1 MANCFATSVGS
12 KALTVKQAVVI
23 ASVCEFF
30 GALLMGSNVAKT
42 IRKGIAD
49 VNCYKDNPG
58 LLIYGMTC
66 VIIAVAV
73 WLVLASYLELPVSTT
88 HSCVGG
94 IIGMTLMTRSTR
106 CVIWN
111 KDPDNMAFEN
121 FPWTGGVAQIVISWV
136 LSPVASGVC
145 AAALYA
151 VVRYGIFA
159 WENCYLRA
167 RIAFPF
173 VVFFTVTVNVTYF
186 IVKGAKGQAERFGTV
201 GMVREA
207 KEEGNLAPAIGM
219 GSIFGAVAAAIA
231 AGMLPMLSKK
241 VEAEDF
247 TDAVAGA
254 AADAADVDAKAAD
267 AEAGVADVEAEA
279 TEIDGAKA
287 YIGGQLARDTHK
299 DLKTDKVV
307 GAIHANVKSFDP
319 RAEFFFRY
327 VQVFTAMVDSF
338 APVWK
343 SNSSAPRRR
352 DDVGNLTHCLI
363 SIQVLARR
371 QRRRER
377 HGPLRGRLPRVQEG
391 RGPVEA
397 GDARRGHAVDPGA
410 RRCWHRGGPGDV
422 RLQDHERHGRQA
434 DGHHAVARH
443 VHRVGRGLRH
453 HLRDGPGLAAQY
465 HSLPDRRHG
474 RRGPLRG
481 PQGRQ
486 RLALRQVL
494 LRLGHHA
501 RRRRHDDG
509 APRRALARAAQGR
522 VLRQL
527 LPGQFPR
534 VDAVSVVLRT
544 RATLPR
550 ARSSRYRPN
559 APWSSR
565 STRGARATAHVS
577 PVPLLTP

>member
-1 MANCFATSVGS
+1 MISA
-12 KALTVKQAVVI
+12 Q
-23 ASVCEFF
+23 
-30 GALLMGSNVAKT
+30 VAKT

-66 VIIAVAV
+66 VIIAVAI

-167 RIAFPF
+167 RVAFPL

-219 GSIFGAVAAAIA
+219 GAIFGAVAAAVA

-254 AADAADVDAKAAD
+254 RADPADVEAKAVD
-267 AEAGVADVEAEA
+267 AEAGAAAVDAEA
-279 TEIDGAKA
+279 TELDGAKA
-287 YIGGQLARDTHK
+287 YIGGQLTRDTHK

-307 GAIHANVKSFDP
+307 GAIHANVKEFDP

-338 APVWK
+338 SHGANDVANAMGPFAAAYLAYKKGEVRSKQEMPAEVMLWILALGGAGIVVGLATYGYKIMNAMGVGLRRPPFAFVVTAAARWRDLDAPYLCRFA
-343 SNSSAPRRR
+343 SMASTRPRA
-352 DDVGNLTHCLI
+352 I
-363 SIQVLARR
+363 STQISTLLCSRR
-371 QRRRER
+371 QGEPSR
-377 HGPLRGRLPRVQEG
+377 P
-391 RGPVEA
+391 
-397 GDARRGHAVDPGA
+397 
-410 RRCWHRGGPGDV
+410 
-422 RLQDHERHGRQA
+422 
-434 DGHHAVARH
+434 
-443 VHRVGRGLRH
+443 
-453 HLRDGPGLAAQY
+453 
-465 HSLPDRRHG
+465 
-474 RRGPLRG
+474 
-481 PQGRQ
+481 
-486 RLALRQVL
+486 L
-494 LRLGHHA
+494 LRLEM
-501 RRRRHDDG
+501 
-509 APRRALARAAQGR
+509 
-522 VLRQL
+522 
-527 LPGQFPR
+527 
-534 VDAVSVVLRT
+534 
-544 RATLPR
+544 
-550 ARSSRYRPN
+550 
-559 APWSSR
+559 
-565 STRGARATAHVS
+565 
-577 PVPLLTP
+577 

>member
-167 RIAFPF
+167 RVAFPL

-219 GSIFGAVAAAIA
+219 GAIFGAVAAAVA

-247 TDAVAGA
+247 TDAVAA
-254 AADAADVDAKAAD
+254 RADPADVEAKAVD
-267 AEAGVADVEAEA
+267 AEAGAAAVDAEA
-279 TEIDGAKA
+279 TELDGAKA
-287 YIGGQLARDTHK
+287 YIGGQLTRDTHK

-307 GAIHANVKSFDP
+307 GAIHANVKEFDP

-338 APVWK
+338 SHGANDVANAMGPFAAAYLAYKKGEVRSKQEMPAEVMLWILALGGAGIVVGLATSTASATPASAAGRLLEKKEKNEKKEKAPLSWIRTRPPPGRPCRR
-343 SNSSAPRRR
+343 SRSGRRRGRRRPGRRPRRR
-352 DDVGNLTHCLI
+352 
-363 SIQVLARR
+363 ARG
-371 QRRRER
+371 RRR
-377 HGPLRGRLPRVQEG
+377 
-391 RGPVEA
+391 
-397 GDARRGHAVDPGA
+397 
-410 RRCWHRGGPGDV
+410 
-422 RLQDHERHGRQA
+422 
-434 DGHHAVARH
+434 
-443 VHRVGRGLRH
+443 
-453 HLRDGPGLAAQY
+453 
-465 HSLPDRRHG
+465 
-474 RRGPLRG
+474 
-481 PQGRQ
+481 
-486 RLALRQVL
+486 
-494 LRLGHHA
+494 A
-501 RRRRHDDG
+501 RRRRRPRTPG
-509 APRRALARAAQGR
+509 RRPRRPPPRKKRAAARSPWSRRAPR
-522 VLRQL
+522 
-527 LPGQFPR
+527 P
-534 VDAVSVVLRT
+534 
-544 RATLPR
+544 
-550 ARSSRYRPN
+550 ARSCP
-559 APWSSR
+559 P
-565 STRGARATAHVS
+565 GARPRPCVNR
-577 PVPLLTP
+577 

>member
-12 KALTVKQAVVI
+12 KALTVKQTVVI
-23 ASVCEFF
+23 ASICEFF

-66 VIIAVAV
+66 VIIAVAI

-167 RIAFPF
+167 RVAFPL

-219 GSIFGAVAAAIA
+219 GAIFGAVAAAVA

-254 AADAADVDAKAAD
+254 RADPADVEAKAVD
-267 AEAGVADVEAEA
+267 AEAGAAAVDAEA
-279 TEIDGAKA
+279 TELDGAKA
-287 YIGGQLARDTHK
+287 YIGGQLTRDTHK

-307 GAIHANVKSFDP
+307 GAIHANVKEFDP

-338 APVWK
+338 SHGA
-343 SNSSAPRRR
+343 N
-352 DDVGNLTHCLI
+352 DVANAMGPFAAAY
-363 SIQVLARR
+363 LAYKKGEVRSK
-371 QRRRER
+371 
-377 HGPLRGRLPRVQEG
+377 QEMPAEVMLWILALG
-391 RGPVEA
+391 GA
-397 GDARRGHAVDPGA
+397 GIVVGLATYGYKIMNA
-410 RRCWHRGGPGDV
+410 RRCVVDPIAAPSR
-422 RLQDHERHGRQA
+422 RLIRAGHGRQA
-434 DGHHAVARH
+434 DGHHPLARH
-443 VHRVGRGLRH
+443 VHRAGRGLRH
-453 HLRDGPGLAAQY
+453 HLRDGPGLAALDDA
-465 HSLPDRRHG
+465 LPDRC
-474 RRGPLRG
+474 
-481 PQGRQ
+481 
-486 RLALRQVL
+486 
-494 LRLGHHA
+494 
-501 RRRRHDDG
+501 DG
-509 APRRALARAAQGR
+509 G
-522 VLRQL
+522 
-527 LPGQFPR
+527 
-534 VDAVSVVLRT
+534 SWVV
-544 RATLPR
+544 
-550 ARSSRYRPN
+550 
-559 APWSSR
+559 
-565 STRGARATAHVS
+565 
-577 PVPLLTP
+577 

>member
-1 MANCFATSVGS
+1 MEIDAAIQDE
-12 KALTVKQAVVI
+12 LAVNLI
-23 ASVCEFF
+23 SAQ
-30 GALLMGSNVAKT
+30 VAKT

-66 VIIAVAV
+66 VIIAVAI

-167 RIAFPF
+167 RIAFPL

-219 GSIFGAVAAAIA
+219 GAIFGAVAAAVA

-254 AADAADVDAKAAD
+254 RADPADVEAKAVD
-267 AEAGVADVEAEA
+267 AEAGAAAVDAEA
-279 TEIDGAKA
+279 TELDGAKA
-287 YIGGQLARDTHK
+287 YIGGQLTRDTHK

-307 GAIHANVKSFDP
+307 GAIHANVKEFDP

-338 APVWK
+338 SHGA
-343 SNSSAPRRR
+343 N
-352 DDVGNLTHCLI
+352 DVANAMGPFAAAY
-363 SIQVLARR
+363 LAYKKGEVRSK
-371 QRRRER
+371 
-377 HGPLRGRLPRVQEG
+377 QEMPSEVMLWILALG
-391 RGPVEA
+391 GA
-397 GDARRGHAVDPGA
+397 GIVVGLATYGYKIMNARRGVVDA
-410 RRCWHRGGPGDV
+410 SLERRHRGAVSTPDPRRPWASSSPPSPPRAARASSWARPSSSSTGRARAGRSRRRTARSV
-422 RLQDHERHGRQA
+422 RRWQLGCLLCGNQP
-434 DGHHAVARH
+434 
-443 VHRVGRGLRH
+443 VHRVYPIILH
-453 HLRDGPGLAAQY
+453 
-465 HSLPDRRHG
+465 
-474 RRGPLRG
+474 
-481 PQGRQ
+481 
-486 RLALRQVL
+486 
-494 LRLGHHA
+494 
-501 RRRRHDDG
+501 
-509 APRRALARAAQGR
+509 
-522 VLRQL
+522 
-527 LPGQFPR
+527 
-534 VDAVSVVLRT
+534 
-544 RATLPR
+544 
-550 ARSSRYRPN
+550 
-559 APWSSR
+559 
-565 STRGARATAHVS
+565 
-577 PVPLLTP
+577 

>member
-66 VIIAVAV
+66 VIIAVAI

-167 RIAFPF
+167 RVAFPL

-219 GSIFGAVAAAIA
+219 GSIFGAVAAAVA

-247 TDAVAGA
+247 TDSVAGARADPADVEAKAVDAEAGA
-254 AADAADVDAKAAD
+254 AADAD
-267 AEAGVADVEAEA
+267 AEA
-279 TEIDGAKA
+279 TELDGAKA
-287 YIGGQLARDTHK
+287 YIGGQLTRDTHK

-307 GAIHANVKSFDP
+307 GAIHANVKEFDP

-327 VQVFTAMVDSF
+327 VQVFTAMVDVDAKIQRERAINFDFHTGCLKAVRASMPGSLPS
-338 APVWK
+338 AA
-343 SNSSAPRRR
+343 SAGSSRSSSSARRPRSSSGPRPSR
-352 DDVGNLTHCLI
+352 SRASTATTT
-363 SIQVLARR
+363 ARSTPASGCS
-371 QRRRER
+371 ER
-377 HGPLRGRLPRVQEG
+377 T
-391 RGPVEA
+391 
-397 GDARRGHAVDPGA
+397 
-410 RRCWHRGGPGDV
+410 
-422 RLQDHERHGRQA
+422 
-434 DGHHAVARH
+434 
-443 VHRVGRGLRH
+443 
-453 HLRDGPGLAAQY
+453 
-465 HSLPDRRHG
+465 
-474 RRGPLRG
+474 
-481 PQGRQ
+481 
-486 RLALRQVL
+486 
-494 LRLGHHA
+494 
-501 RRRRHDDG
+501 
-509 APRRALARAAQGR
+509 
-522 VLRQL
+522 
-527 LPGQFPR
+527 FPR
-534 VDAVSVVLRT
+534 A
-544 RATLPR
+544 P
-550 ARSSRYRPN
+550 RSSRYRPD

-565 STRGARATAHVS
+565 STRGARARDCICT
-577 PVPLLTP
+577 

>member
-1 MANCFATSVGS
+1 MISA
-12 KALTVKQAVVI
+12 Q
-23 ASVCEFF
+23 
-30 GALLMGSNVAKT
+30 VAKT

-66 VIIAVAV
+66 VIIAVAI

-111 KDPDNMAFEN
+111 KDPANMAFEN

-167 RIAFPF
+167 RIAFPL

-219 GSIFGAVAAAIA
+219 GAIFGAVAAAVA

-247 TDAVAGA
+247 TDSVAGARADPADVEAKAVDAEAGA
-254 AADAADVDAKAAD
+254 AAVD
-267 AEAGVADVEAEA
+267 AEA
-279 TEIDGAKA
+279 TELDGAKA
-287 YIGGQLARDTHK
+287 YIGGQLTRDTHK

-307 GAIHANVKSFDP
+307 GAIHANVKEFDP

-338 APVWK
+338 SHGA
-343 SNSSAPRRR
+343 N
-352 DDVGNLTHCLI
+352 DVANAMGPFAAAY
-363 SIQVLARR
+363 LAYKKGEVRSK
-371 QRRRER
+371 
-377 HGPLRGRLPRVQEG
+377 QEMPSEVMLWILALG
-391 RGPVEA
+391 GA
-397 GDARRGHAVDPGA
+397 GIV
-410 RRCWHRGGPGDV
+410 
-422 RLQDHERHGRQA
+422 
-434 DGHHAVARH
+434 
-443 VHRVGRGLRH
+443 VGLATYGYKIMNAMGVGLR
-453 HLRDGPGLAAQY
+453 RPP
-465 HSLPDRRHG
+465 LP
-474 RRGPLRG
+474 
-481 PQGRQ
+481 
-486 RLALRQVL
+486 
-494 LRLGHHA
+494 
-501 RRRRHDDG
+501 
-509 APRRALARAAQGR
+509 
-522 VLRQL
+522 
-527 LPGQFPR
+527 
-534 VDAVSVVLRT
+534 
-544 RATLPR
+544 
-550 ARSSRYRPN
+550 SS
-559 APWSSR
+559 
-565 STRGARATAHVS
+565 
-577 PVPLLTP
+577 

>member
-1 MANCFATSVGS
+1 MEIDAAIQDE
-12 KALTVKQAVVI
+12 LAVNLI
-23 ASVCEFF
+23 SAQ
-30 GALLMGSNVAKT
+30 VAKT

-66 VIIAVAV
+66 VIIAVAI

-151 VVRYGIFA
+151 VVRCGIFA

-167 RIAFPF
+167 RIAFPL

-219 GSIFGAVAAAIA
+219 GAIFGAVAAAVA

-247 TDAVAGA
+247 TDAVAA
-254 AADAADVDAKAAD
+254 RADPADVEAKAVD
-267 AEAGVADVEAEA
+267 AEAGAAAVDAEA
-279 TEIDGAKA
+279 TELDGAKA
-287 YIGGQLARDTHK
+287 YIGGQLTRDTHK

-307 GAIHANVKSFDP
+307 GAIHANVKEFDP

-343 SNSSAPRRR
+343 SNSSAP
-352 DDVGNLTHCLI
+352 LT
-363 SIQVLARR
+363 A
-371 QRRRER
+371 
-377 HGPLRGRLPRVQEG
+377 
-391 RGPVEA
+391 
-397 GDARRGHAVDPGA
+397 
-410 RRCWHRGGPGDV
+410 
-422 RLQDHERHGRQA
+422 
-434 DGHHAVARH
+434 
-443 VHRVGRGLRH
+443 
-453 HLRDGPGLAAQY
+453 
-465 HSLPDRRHG
+465 
-474 RRGPLRG
+474 
-481 PQGRQ
+481 
-486 RLALRQVL
+486 
-494 LRLGHHA
+494 
-501 RRRRHDDG
+501 
-509 APRRALARAAQGR
+509 
-522 VLRQL
+522 
-527 LPGQFPR
+527 
-534 VDAVSVVLRT
+534 
-544 RATLPR
+544 
-550 ARSSRYRPN
+550 
-559 APWSSR
+559 
-565 STRGARATAHVS
+565 
-577 PVPLLTP
+577 

>member
-66 VIIAVAV
+66 VIIAVAI

-145 AAALYA
+145 AAAIYA

-167 RIAFPF
+167 RVAFPL

-219 GSIFGAVAAAIA
+219 GAIFGAVAAAVA

-254 AADAADVDAKAAD
+254 RADP
-267 AEAGVADVEAEA
+267 ADVEA
-279 TEIDGAKA
+279 IPL
-287 YIGGQLARDTHK
+287 IAR
-299 DLKTDKVV
+299 
-307 GAIHANVKSFDP
+307 
-319 RAEFFFRY
+319 
-327 VQVFTAMVDSF
+327 
-338 APVWK
+338 
-343 SNSSAPRRR
+343 SAPR
-352 DDVGNLTHCLI
+352 
-363 SIQVLARR
+363 SPSA
-371 QRRRER
+371 
-377 HGPLRGRLPRVQEG
+377 
-391 RGPVEA
+391 
-397 GDARRGHAVDPGA
+397 
-410 RRCWHRGGPGDV
+410 
-422 RLQDHERHGRQA
+422 
-434 DGHHAVARH
+434 
-443 VHRVGRGLRH
+443 
-453 HLRDGPGLAAQY
+453 
-465 HSLPDRRHG
+465 SS
-474 RRGPLRG
+474 
-481 PQGRQ
+481 
-486 RLALRQVL
+486 
-494 LRLGHHA
+494 
-501 RRRRHDDG
+501 
-509 APRRALARAAQGR
+509 RAARAST
-522 VLRQL
+522 
-527 LPGQFPR
+527 PG
-534 VDAVSVVLRT
+534 
-544 RATLPR
+544 
-550 ARSSRYRPN
+550 SSPS
-559 APWSSR
+559 AASAGSSR
-565 STRGARATAHVS
+565 SSSSARRPRSSSGPRPSRSRASTATTTARSTPASGCSERSSFPARAGHQGIDRTRPGHQDRPAARARATAYVHS
-577 PVPLLTP
+577 

>member
-23 ASVCEFF
+23 ASICEFF

-66 VIIAVAV
+66 VIIAVAI

-167 RIAFPF
+167 RVAFPL

-219 GSIFGAVAAAIA
+219 GAIFGAVAAAVA

-254 AADAADVDAKAAD
+254 RADPADVEAKAVD
-267 AEAGVADVEAEA
+267 AEAGAAAVDAEA
-279 TEIDGAKA
+279 TELDGAKA
-287 YIGGQLARDTHK
+287 YIGGQLTRDTHK

-307 GAIHANVKSFDP
+307 GAIHANVKEFDP

-338 APVWK
+338 SHGANDVANAMGPFAAAYLAYKKGEVRSKQEMPAEVMLWILALGGAGIVVGLATYGYKIMNAMGVGLRRPPFAFVVTAAARWRDLDAPYLCPFA
-343 SNSSAPRRR
+343 SMAS
-352 DDVGNLTHCLI
+352 T
-363 SIQVLARR
+363 
-371 QRRRER
+371 RRRER
-377 HGPLRGRLPRVQEG
+377 VPPNGPAPGPRPLDGAASTLPARWREAAGLSGVLESEIAALDSLPENTPPTQGRSRVSRRRVDAIAAKGKEKRGRRKKYRIPRQA
-391 RGPVEA
+391 P
-397 GDARRGHAVDPGA
+397 DARR
-410 RRCWHRGGPGDV
+410 
-422 RLQDHERHGRQA
+422 
-434 DGHHAVARH
+434 VAPH
-443 VHRVGRGLRH
+443 TSN
-453 HLRDGPGLAAQY
+453 Q
-465 HSLPDRRHG
+465 S
-474 RRGPLRG
+474 
-481 PQGRQ
+481 
-486 RLALRQVL
+486 
-494 LRLGHHA
+494 HA
-501 RRRRHDDG
+501 RRVPELH
-509 APRRALARAAQGR
+509 RRAVRAHAQVGPARRPAHGR
-522 VLRQL
+522 
-527 LPGQFPR
+527 
-534 VDAVSVVLRT
+534 DAVALF
-544 RATLPR
+544 
-550 ARSSRYRPN
+550 
-559 APWSSR
+559 
-565 STRGARATAHVS
+565 
-577 PVPLLTP
+577 

>member
-66 VIIAVAV
+66 VIIAVAI

-167 RIAFPF
+167 RVAFPL

-219 GSIFGAVAAAIA
+219 GAIFGAVAAAVA

-247 TDAVAGA
+247 TDSVAGA
-254 AADAADVDAKAAD
+254 RADP
-267 AEAGVADVEAEA
+267 ADVEAKAVDAEAAAAAVDAEA
-279 TEIDGAKA
+279 TELDGAKA
-287 YIGGQLARDTHK
+287 YIGGQLTRDTHK

-307 GAIHANVKSFDP
+307 GAIHANVKEFDP

-327 VQVFTAMVDSF
+327 VESARHRRESTPQVKLTAITPSRGTCIELGAAFVIIYGTGQGWPLST
-338 APVWK
+338 
-343 SNSSAPRRR
+343 
-352 DDVGNLTHCLI
+352 THCQIGATVAVGLF
-363 SIQVLARR
+363 
-371 QRRRER
+371 
-377 HGPLRGRLPRVQEG
+377 EG
-391 RGPVEA
+391 RKGVNAWLFAKCCFGWVITLVVVGTTTALLVGPSPE
-397 GDARRGHAVDPGA
+397 
-410 RRCWHRGGPGDV
+410 
-422 RLQDHERHGRQA
+422 
-434 DGHHAVARH
+434 
-443 VHRVGRGLRH
+443 
-453 HLRDGPGLAAQY
+453 
-465 HSLPDRRHG
+465 
-474 RRGPLRG
+474 PLKG
-481 PQGRQ
+481 EYCDNYC
-486 RLALRQVL
+486 QVN
-494 LRLGHHA
+494 
-501 RRRRHDDG
+501 
-509 APRRALARAAQGR
+509 
-522 VLRQL
+522 
-527 LPGQFPR
+527 
-534 VDAVSVVLRT
+534 
-544 RATLPR
+544 
-550 ARSSRYRPN
+550 SRE
-559 APWSSR
+559 WMQ
-565 STRGARATAHVS
+565 
-577 PVPLLTP
+577 

>member
-23 ASVCEFF
+23 ASICEFF

-66 VIIAVAV
+66 VIIAVAI

-167 RIAFPF
+167 RVAFPL

-219 GSIFGAVAAAIA
+219 GAIFGAVAAAVA

-254 AADAADVDAKAAD
+254 RADPADVRRPRSSSGPRPSRSRAST
-267 AEAGVADVEAEA
+267 A
-279 TEIDGAKA
+279 TTT
-287 YIGGQLARDTHK
+287 ARSIPAS
-299 DLKTDKVV
+299 
-307 GAIHANVKSFDP
+307 GCSERRSAN
-319 RAEFFFRY
+319 
-327 VQVFTAMVDSF
+327 
-338 APVWK
+338 
-343 SNSSAPRRR
+343 
-352 DDVGNLTHCLI
+352 
-363 SIQVLARR
+363 
-371 QRRRER
+371 
-377 HGPLRGRLPRVQEG
+377 
-391 RGPVEA
+391 
-397 GDARRGHAVDPGA
+397 
-410 RRCWHRGGPGDV
+410 
-422 RLQDHERHGRQA
+422 
-434 DGHHAVARH
+434 ARH
-443 VHRVGRGLRH
+443 SSPRPVIKVSTER
-453 HLRDGPGLAAQY
+453 
-465 HSLPDRRHG
+465 
-474 RRGPLRG
+474 
-481 PQGRQ
+481 
-486 RLALRQVL
+486 ALVIKV
-494 LRLGHHA
+494 
-501 RRRRHDDG
+501 D
-509 APRRALARAAQGR
+509 PRRARDC
-522 VLRQL
+522 VY
-527 LPGQFPR
+527 
-534 VDAVSVVLRT
+534 T
-544 RATLPR
+544 
-550 ARSSRYRPN
+550 
-559 APWSSR
+559 
-565 STRGARATAHVS
+565 
-577 PVPLLTP
+577 

>member
-23 ASVCEFF
+23 ASICEFF

-66 VIIAVAV
+66 VIIAVAI

-167 RIAFPF
+167 RVAFPL

-219 GSIFGAVAAAIA
+219 GAIFGAVAAAVA

-247 TDAVAGA
+247 TDSVAGA
-254 AADAADVDAKAAD
+254 RADP
-267 AEAGVADVEAEA
+267 ADVEAKAVDAEAAAAAVDAEA
-279 TEIDGAKA
+279 TELDGAKA
-287 YIGGQLARDTHK
+287 YIGGQLTRDTHK

-307 GAIHANVKSFDP
+307 GAIHANVKEFDP

-352 DDVGNLTHCLI
+352 DNVGNLTHCLV

-371 QRRRER
+371 QRRRQR
-377 HGPLRGRLPRVQEG
+377 HGALRGRVPRVQEG

-410 RRCWHRGGPGDV
+410 RRRGHRRGPGDV
-422 RLQDHERHGRQA
+422 RLQDHERHGRRFA
-434 DGHHAVARH
+434 ASPFC
-443 VHRVGRGLRH
+443 LR
-453 HLRDGPGLAAQY
+453 RD
-465 HSLPDRRHG
+465 R
-474 RRGPLRG
+474 
-481 PQGRQ
+481 
-486 RLALRQVL
+486 
-494 LRLGHHA
+494 
-501 RRRRHDDG
+501 
-509 APRRALARAAQGR
+509 
-522 VLRQL
+522 
-527 LPGQFPR
+527 
-534 VDAVSVVLRT
+534 
-544 RATLPR
+544 
-550 ARSSRYRPN
+550 
-559 APWSSR
+559 SR
-565 STRGARATAHVS
+565 SMA
-577 PVPLLTP
+577 

>member
-1 MANCFATSVGS
+1 MAKTFVASMARGLGALLLITLALETQANRARPASPGS
-12 KALTVKQAVVI
+12 FRGSRTPRRPGAPGEGLGLLHLRRRRLRLLRGLRHRRERRGQLLRDVRRLESSHGKQAVVI
-23 ASVCEFF
+23 ASICEFF

-66 VIIAVAV
+66 VIIAVAI

-167 RIAFPF
+167 RIAFPL

-219 GSIFGAVAAAIA
+219 GAIFGAVAAAVA
-231 AGMLPMLSKK
+231 AAMLPMLSKK

-247 TDAVAGA
+247 TDSVARARADPADVEAKAVDAEAGA
-254 AADAADVDAKAAD
+254 AAGAAAVD
-267 AEAGVADVEAEA
+267 AEA
-279 TEIDGAKA
+279 TELDGAKA
-287 YIGGQLARDTHK
+287 YIGGQLTRDTHK

-307 GAIHANVKSFDP
+307 GAIHASRVLLPLRPGLHGDG
-319 RAEFFFRY
+319 R
-327 VQVFTAMVDSF
+327 
-338 APVWK
+338 
-343 SNSSAPRRR
+343 
-352 DDVGNLTHCLI
+352 L
-363 SIQVLARR
+363 VLARC
-371 QRRRER
+371 QRRGQR

-410 RRCWHRGGPGDV
+410 RWCRYRGGPGDV
-422 RLQDHERHGRQA
+422 RLQDHERHGRWFA
-434 DGHHAVARH
+434 ASPFC
-443 VHRVGRGLRH
+443 LRH
-453 HLRDGPGLAAQY
+453 
-465 HSLPDRRHG
+465 DRG
-474 RRGPLRG
+474 RSM
-481 PQGRQ
+481 
-486 RLALRQVL
+486 A
-494 LRLGHHA
+494 
-501 RRRRHDDG
+501 
-509 APRRALARAAQGR
+509 
-522 VLRQL
+522 
-527 LPGQFPR
+527 
-534 VDAVSVVLRT
+534 
-544 RATLPR
+544 
-550 ARSSRYRPN
+550 
-559 APWSSR
+559 
-565 STRGARATAHVS
+565 
-577 PVPLLTP
+577 

>member
-23 ASVCEFF
+23 ASICEFF

-167 RIAFPF
+167 RVAFPL

-219 GSIFGAVAAAIA
+219 GAIFGAVAAAVA

-247 TDAVAGA
+247 TDSVAGA
-254 AADAADVDAKAAD
+254 RADP
-267 AEAGVADVEAEA
+267 ADVEAKAVDAEA
-279 TEIDGAKA
+279 TELDGAKA
-287 YIGGQLARDTHK
+287 YIGGQLTRDTHK

-338 APVWK
+338 SHGANDVANAMGPFAAAYLAYKKGEVRSKQEMPSEVMLWILALGGAGIVVGLATYGYKIMNAMGVGLRRPPFAFVATAAARWRDLDAPYLCPFAAMA
-343 SNSSAPRRR
+343 S
-352 DDVGNLTHCLI
+352 T
-363 SIQVLARR
+363 
-371 QRRRER
+371 RRRER
-377 HGPLRGRLPRVQEG
+377 TPPTRIDPAGQAHRHYPL
-391 RGPVEA
+391 
-397 GDARRGHAVDPGA
+397 
-410 RRCWHRGGPGDV
+410 
-422 RLQDHERHGRQA
+422 
-434 DGHHAVARH
+434 ARH
-443 VHRVGRGLRH
+443 VHRAGRGLRH
-453 HLRDGPGLAAQY
+453 HLRDGSGLAAQY
-465 HSLPDRRHG
+465 HSLPDRCDGGSWVVCCVGINQHRHAIQEAS
-474 RRGPLRG
+474 RRWRG
-481 PQGRQ
+481 C
-486 RLALRQVL
+486 
-494 LRLGHHA
+494 
-501 RRRRHDDG
+501 RREDS
-509 APRRALARAAQGR
+509 A
-522 VLRQL
+522 
-527 LPGQFPR
+527 
-534 VDAVSVVLRT
+534 RT
-544 RATLPR
+544 R
-550 ARSSRYRPN
+550 
-559 APWSSR
+559 
-565 STRGARATAHVS
+565 HKF
-577 PVPLLTP
+577 